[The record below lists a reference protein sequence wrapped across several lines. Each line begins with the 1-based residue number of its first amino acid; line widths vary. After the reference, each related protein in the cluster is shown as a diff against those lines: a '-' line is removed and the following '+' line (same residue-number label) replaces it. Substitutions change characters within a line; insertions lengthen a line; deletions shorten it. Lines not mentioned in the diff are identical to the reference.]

1 MTDAT
6 RTAAPADATRT
17 VGPPAATPADGTV
30 GYPLPA
36 GYDQPEP
43 LGEGGMGVVCR
54 ARDLELDRE
63 VAIKTLQP
71 RYVGAASAAA
81 QFVREAKITARLQH
95 PGIPP
100 VHDIGTLPDGRP
112 YMVMKLIRGRTL
124 SELLKERGSGPSAW
138 LDEFEAVCHAVGY
151 AHSRGVIH
159 RDLKPANVMV
169 GAFGEVQVM
178 DWGLAKVL
186 NSTEFDSLED
196 RDPDPPAV
204 TRSGFTPPEPT
215 RTGSTKGTPA
225 YMSPEQ
231 ARGDTRQIGER
242 SDVFSL
248 GAVLLTLLTGRPP
261 YTGADV
267 VTVVRQAATG
277 DLADAHRRL
286 ARCGADRDVISLCR
300 KCLSAD
306 PADRPADAEQ
316 VATEVARIR
325 KAAEQAVHTRRV
337 RRWQLALG
345 GVAVV
350 VSAALGFG
358 VWLTAQA
365 ERQKALA
372 VANTRGELARTL
384 DEVERRL
391 AKGDWDEAAER
402 FLDAKEL
409 AGRDPDPDTAE
420 KGRLGEL
427 QRNVR
432 TSRDLMDFYRYY
444 ADKKAPAWGAFEK
457 AFTRVGITLDLA
469 RADETA
475 RQVSRH
481 PFAGVFHAV
490 LKRQA
495 DFDPDPDRRRRLSAV
510 VNDQQLV
517 TAGLRPRLLAMEVES
532 GAQAAKSFAPSMF
545 GD

>member
-261 YTGADV
+261 YSGADV
-267 VTVVRQAATG
+267 VTVVRQAAAG

-350 VSAALGFG
+350 ILATLGVAFWLKADARGKTRAELAHALDDVELRLALG
-358 VWLTAQA
+358 
-365 ERQKALA
+365 E
-372 VANTRGELARTL
+372 
-384 DEVERRL
+384 
-391 AKGDWDEAAER
+391 WDGAAER
-402 FLDAKEL
+402 FLDAKEV

-420 KGRLGEL
+420 KDRLENVRR
-427 QRNVR
+427 QVR
-432 TSRDLMDFYRYY
+432 TSRDLMEFYRFY
-444 ADKKAPAWGAFEK
+444 ADKKTPTWEAFEK
-457 AFTRVGITLDLA
+457 AFTRVGVPLDLA
-469 RADETA
+469 HLDETA
-475 RQVSRH
+475 RAISVH
-481 PFAGVFHAV
+481 PFGVELYDV

-495 DFDPDPDRRRRLSAV
+495 EFDADPGRQKALATIANDTDLRIELLSSRLA
-510 VNDQQLV
+510 
-517 TAGLRPRLLAMEVES
+517 RLDAQIGTQS
-532 GAQAAKSFAPSMF
+532 GKSFAPSMF